1 MRLNEKEVQMFAN
14 LSKSDLGV
22 TLAGYIERL
31 TGEICDVRNWTDKD
45 TPESSRQAAKFLT
58 EMKAHLGARSRNL
71 VTDPN
76 QYV

>member
-1 MRLNEKEVQMFAN
+1 MFAN

-22 TLAGYIERL
+22 TLAEYIERL

-58 EMKAHLGARSRNL
+58 EMKAHLSARGAQKIS
-71 VTDPN
+71 DPN